1 MNTQSNVPFQGLQAL
16 PDGEAELPLVVHLR
30 WEDLAALGREAS
42 RLAVRLQRPVSLD
55 EAAGHHLR
63 TRFGVSHA
71 PDKDEHPKT
80 EATRAVTAAVPPAA
94 PMAIAP
100 GTAQQSGGAHAA
112 PTPHTAPAHTSA
124 HAAGHASAPTAAHT
138 TAAHTTSAHTTTR
151 TASPASAPSSLPASG
166 PGLTSGQPA
175 DPSGR
180 VAPLGGRNVLEQPT
194 SAAG

>member
-1 MNTQSNVPFQGLQAL
+1 MNSQSNVPFQGLQAL

-71 PDKDEHPKT
+71 PDKDEQAKT
-80 EATRAVTAAVPPAA
+80 ETSRAVTAAVPSAA

-100 GTAQQSGGAHAA
+100 GGTQQSGGAHAA
-112 PTPHTAPAHTSA
+112 PAHTGA
-124 HAAGHASAPTAAHT
+124 HTGAHTPAHT
-138 TAAHTTSAHTTTR
+138 TA
-151 TASPASAPSSLPASG
+151 PATGTGLAQGRQPDY
-166 PGLTSGQPA
+166 PGKL
-175 DPSGR
+175 
-180 VAPLGGRNVLEQPT
+180 APLGGRNVVEQPT

>member
-1 MNTQSNVPFQGLQAL
+1 MNSQSNVPFQGLQAL

-63 TRFGVSHA
+63 TRFGVSHS

-80 EATRAVTAAVPPAA
+80 EATRAVTAAVPSSAA

-100 GTAQQSGGAHAA
+100 GAAQQSGGAHAA
-112 PTPHTAPAHTSA
+112 PAHAANAAPAHTPAHTPTHASTHTTAPPSA
-124 HAAGHASAPTAAHT
+124 HAATP
-138 TAAHTTSAHTTTR
+138 
-151 TASPASAPSSLPASG
+151 LSG
-166 PGLTSGQPA
+166 TGLTAGRPPEQP
-175 DPSGR
+175 GR
-180 VAPLGGRNVLEQPT
+180 VAPIGGRNVVEQPT
-194 SAAG
+194 TAAG

>member
-1 MNTQSNVPFQGLQAL
+1 MNAQSNVPFQGLQAL

-63 TRFGVSHA
+63 TRFGVSHT

-80 EATRAVTAAVPPAA
+80 EAPRAVTAAVPSSAA

-112 PTPHTAPAHTSA
+112 PAQTTPTHAPH
-124 HAAGHASAPTAAHT
+124 
-138 TAAHTTSAHTTTR
+138 TSAHTT
-151 TASPASAPSSLPASG
+151 APASG
-166 PGLTSGQPA
+166 TGLTSARQPE
-175 DPSGR
+175 PPGR
-180 VAPLGGRNVLEQPT
+180 VAPLGGRNVVEQPA

>member
-124 HAAGHASAPTAAHT
+124 HTSAHAAGHAS
-138 TAAHTTSAHTTTR
+138 AHTTSAHTTTH
-151 TASPASAPSSLPASG
+151 TASAPSSLPASG
-166 PGLTSGQPA
+166 PGLTPGQPA

-180 VAPLGGRNVLEQPT
+180 VAPLGGRNVVEQPT
-194 SAAG
+194 NAAG

>member
-1 MNTQSNVPFQGLQAL
+1 MNSQSNVPFQGLQAL

-80 EATRAVTAAVPPAA
+80 EATRAVTAAVPSSAA

-100 GTAQQSGGAHAA
+100 GAAQPSGGAHAA
-112 PTPHTAPAHTSA
+112 PAHAAPAHTPA
-124 HAAGHASAPTAAHT
+124 HTPTPTHASTHT
-138 TAAHTTSAHTTTR
+138 TAPATAPPSAHTAT
-151 TASPASAPSSLPASG
+151 PVSG
-166 PGLTSGQPA
+166 TGLTAGRPPEQP
-175 DPSGR
+175 GR
-180 VAPLGGRNVLEQPT
+180 VAPIGGRNVVEQPT
-194 SAAG
+194 PAAG

>member
-1 MNTQSNVPFQGLQAL
+1 MNSQSNVPFQGLQAL

-80 EATRAVTAAVPPAA
+80 EATRAVTAAVPSSAA

-100 GTAQQSGGAHAA
+100 GAAQQSGGAHAA
-112 PTPHTAPAHTSA
+112 PAHAAPAHTPTHTSAHTPTHASTHTSAHTPTTAPTTAPPSA
-124 HAAGHASAPTAAHT
+124 HAATPV
-138 TAAHTTSAHTTTR
+138 
-151 TASPASAPSSLPASG
+151 SG
-166 PGLTSGQPA
+166 TGLTAGRPPEQP
-175 DPSGR
+175 GR
-180 VAPLGGRNVLEQPT
+180 VAPIGGRNVVEQPT
-194 SAAG
+194 TAAG

>member
-1 MNTQSNVPFQGLQAL
+1 MNSQSNVPFQGLQAL

-80 EATRAVTAAVPPAA
+80 EATRAVTAAVPSSAA

-100 GTAQQSGGAHAA
+100 GAAQQSGGAHAA
-112 PTPHTAPAHTSA
+112 PSHAAPAHTPAHTPTHASTHTPTHSTAPTTAPPSA
-124 HAAGHASAPTAAHT
+124 HAATPV
-138 TAAHTTSAHTTTR
+138 
-151 TASPASAPSSLPASG
+151 SG
-166 PGLTSGQPA
+166 TGLTSGRQPEQ
-175 DPSGR
+175 PGR
-180 VAPLGGRNVLEQPT
+180 VAPIGARNVVEQPT
-194 SAAG
+194 TAAG

>member
-1 MNTQSNVPFQGLQAL
+1 MNNQSNVPFQGLQAL

-80 EATRAVTAAVPPAA
+80 EATRAVTAAVPSSAA

-100 GTAQQSGGAHAA
+100 GAASQQSAGAHAA
-112 PTPHTAPAHTSA
+112 PTHAAPAHTPAHTPTHASTHATAPTTAPASA
-124 HAAGHASAPTAAHT
+124 HAATPV
-138 TAAHTTSAHTTTR
+138 
-151 TASPASAPSSLPASG
+151 SG
-166 PGLTSGQPA
+166 TGLTPGRQAEQP
-175 DPSGR
+175 GR
-180 VAPLGGRNVLEQPT
+180 VAPLGGRNVVEQPT
-194 SAAG
+194 TAAG

>member
-1 MNTQSNVPFQGLQAL
+1 MNAQSNVPFQGLQAL

-80 EATRAVTAAVPPAA
+80 EASRAVTAAVPSSAA

-100 GTAQQSGGAHAA
+100 GAAQQSGGAHAA
-112 PTPHTAPAHTSA
+112 PTHAAPTHASAHTAAHTSA
-124 HAAGHASAPTAAHT
+124 HASAH
-138 TAAHTTSAHTTTR
+138 TSAHT
-151 TASPASAPSSLPASG
+151 SAPAAGTGLM
-166 PGLTSGQPA
+166 PGQQPEH
-175 DPSGR
+175 PGR
-180 VAPLGGRNVLEQPT
+180 MAPLGGRNVVEQPT
-194 SAAG
+194 TAAG

>member
-1 MNTQSNVPFQGLQAL
+1 MNSQSNVPFQGLQAL

-80 EATRAVTAAVPPAA
+80 EATRAVTAAVPSSAA

-100 GTAQQSGGAHAA
+100 GAAQQSGGAHAA
-112 PTPHTAPAHTSA
+112 PAHTSA
-124 HAAGHASAPTAAHT
+124 HTATHT
-138 TAAHTTSAHTTTR
+138 TTHTPTSAHSPAHT
-151 TASPASAPSSLPASG
+151 PASASG
-166 PGLTSGQPA
+166 TGLTPDRQPEH
-175 DPSGR
+175 PGR
-180 VAPLGGRNVLEQPT
+180 VAPLGRNVVEQPT
-194 SAAG
+194 TAAG

>member
-1 MNTQSNVPFQGLQAL
+1 MNSQSNVPFQGLQAL

-80 EATRAVTAAVPPAA
+80 EATRAVTAAVPSSAA

-100 GTAQQSGGAHAA
+100 GAAQQSGGAHAA
-112 PTPHTAPAHTSA
+112 PTHAAPAHTPAHTPTHASTHATAPTTAPASA
-124 HAAGHASAPTAAHT
+124 HAATSVSGTGLTPGRRPEQPGRLAPLDGRNVVEQPT
-138 TAAHTTSAHTTTR
+138 TAA
-151 TASPASAPSSLPASG
+151 G
-166 PGLTSGQPA
+166 
-175 DPSGR
+175 
-180 VAPLGGRNVLEQPT
+180 
-194 SAAG
+194 